1 MLRLAH
7 LSTLKKVLFKTVHP
21 CRPRNQSRSR
31 RWPMRGV
38 LRGSLEVVQT
48 SPLNL
53 PTTTRP
59 ATCRPNKKTQGTDW
73 ISANKKSSLPP
84 LVRVQE
90 QLCQS
95 KWLTWIAWSR
105 SARNNQ
111 PRRSERN
118 KPTRLKSSARFIRTD
133 SYDKASPL
141 KGKTKFWTVSCSCS
155 RAIKSCPMKQS
166 FRNSRASRLQTCA
179 MKILRTSK
187 ISSP

>member
-1 MLRLAH
+1 MLRLEP
-7 LSTLKKVLFKTVHP
+7 LSTLKKVFLKTVHP
-21 CRPRNQSRSR
+21 CRPRNQSRSQ

-38 LRGSLEVVQT
+38 PRGSSEVVQT
-48 SPLNL
+48 SPWNL

-59 ATCRPNKKTQGTDW
+59 ATCQPKNKTQGKDW

-84 LVRVQE
+84 PARVQE
-90 QLCQS
+90 QLYQS

-118 KPTRLKSSARFIRTD
+118 RRTRLKSSARFIRTD

-155 RAIKSCPMKQS
+155 RAIKSCPMKQ
-166 FRNSRASRLQTCA
+166 
-179 MKILRTSK
+179 
-187 ISSP
+187 